1 MGATPSSPASPSDD
15 TRDVESTTLDPHAV
29 AARLSRLPD
38 RAMRAARLGAMLTN
52 ADAADAAWLLD
63 VLATAGRSGG
73 PPFFVGLL
81 AAVDLLGTDKLGYEA
96 RAEIYAA
103 AAARGLAACMELLFV
118 ADAPGDA
125 RAAAPRPLVPGT
137 RPLTLGERK
146 SLARSWRRDVL
157 QRLLTDPHADVVA
170 LLLANPHLTEDDV
183 LRIATARRSSAAVL
197 GLLLRSPRWSASP
210 RVRVALVRNPRL
222 PLPFALQLVGLLDG
236 TQLREL
242 AHDPRLPPPL
252 RAAMERR
259 VRPAV

>member
-1 MGATPSSPASPSDD
+1 MIACVGAHPSTDRAPNGSA
-15 TRDVESTTLDPHAV
+15 EALDPHAV
-29 AARLSRLPD
+29 ATRLSHLPD
-38 RAMRAARLGAMLTN
+38 RAMRAARLGAMLEA

-63 VLATAGRSGG
+63 VLATAGRAGG
-73 PPFFVGLL
+73 PPFFIGLL
-81 AAVDLLGTDKLGYEA
+81 AAVDLLGMDKLAYDA
-96 RAEIYAA
+96 RAKIYAA

-118 ADAPGDA
+118 IDTPADA
-125 RAAAPRPLVPGT
+125 RAAAPRALVPGT

-157 QRLLTDPHADVVA
+157 QRLLTDPHEDVVA

-222 PLPFALQLVGLLDG
+222 PLSFALQLVGLLDG
-236 TQLREL
+236 TQLAEL
-242 AHDPRLPPPL
+242 ARDARLPLPL

-259 VRPAV
+259 VRPQM